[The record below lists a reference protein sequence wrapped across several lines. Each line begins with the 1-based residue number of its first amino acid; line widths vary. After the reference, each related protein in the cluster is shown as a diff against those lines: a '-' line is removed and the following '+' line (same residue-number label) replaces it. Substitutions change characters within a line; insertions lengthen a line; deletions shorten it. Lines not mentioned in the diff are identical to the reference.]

1 MAKVEQLPRGRHRL
15 TREEVLASQRG
26 RMLHAMVEAVAE
38 KGFARV
44 TVKDVLTGAGVSRET
59 FYEHF
64 DNKDDC
70 FFAAYDGA
78 SAIVQGAISG
88 GWSEDEQRGADP
100 LERLDHAVTS
110 YLEAM
115 ASEPLVSR
123 VFMIDILAAGPEA
136 VRRRYEMMQA
146 FTGLIVAL
154 VDAQTDVQRARAEA
168 FVGAVSSMVATRLAL
183 GRADELPAL
192 REPLLDLAAALWP

>member
-26 RMLHAMVEAVAE
+26 RMLNAMVEAVAE

-64 DNKDDC
+64 ANKDDC
-70 FFAAYDGA
+70 FFQAYDGA
-78 SAIVQGAISG
+78 SAIVQDAIAG
-88 GWSEDEQRGADP
+88 GWQEDIEQAATP
-100 LERLDHAVTS
+100 LERLDHAVGA

-146 FTGLIVAL
+146 FTALVASL
-154 VDAQTDVQRARAEA
+154 VDARSDA
-168 FVGAVSSMVATRLAL
+168 
-183 GRADELPAL
+183 
-192 REPLLDLAAALWP
+192 